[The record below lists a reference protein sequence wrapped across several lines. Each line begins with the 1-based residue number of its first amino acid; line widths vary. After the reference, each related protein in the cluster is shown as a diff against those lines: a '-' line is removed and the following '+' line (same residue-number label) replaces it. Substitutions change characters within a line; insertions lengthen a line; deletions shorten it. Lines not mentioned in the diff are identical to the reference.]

1 MSLLSSKISGSFFHK
16 YLAKRCLSSQI
27 FGETAFVS
35 SHRCDPDIRFLSMI
49 STSGSSKTLAQLERQ
64 VKYGNRSRIR
74 RPATKGV
81 LTYCHFPQ
89 ISGIGS
95 STNKL
100 NTHPYFKYI
109 WLSIPHIF
117 GLPIYQDLR
126 HSLALLIRS
135 GTQQADSRSN
145 REFAFCRSAH
155 LAWHKLKYY
164 HQAEDAWWWQ
174 PGSGF
179 VFILAAID
187 ANWLRLIL
195 LVQTSKRLTPC
206 GAAGQYRLS
215 LTLDMH
221 FCKRQTPCWAAL
233 YHPSLS

>member
-1 MSLLSSKISGSFFHK
+1 MVTVSRFVKSYNLVIVTHIWQKLSSVERDVTLIVKNFWQLFP
-16 YLAKRCLSSQI
+16 QI

-126 HSLALLIRS
+126 HSLALLI
-135 GTQQADSRSN
+135 
-145 REFAFCRSAH
+145 
-155 LAWHKLKYY
+155 
-164 HQAEDAWWWQ
+164 
-174 PGSGF
+174 
-179 VFILAAID
+179 
-187 ANWLRLIL
+187 
-195 LVQTSKRLTPC
+195 
-206 GAAGQYRLS
+206 
-215 LTLDMH
+215 
-221 FCKRQTPCWAAL
+221 
-233 YHPSLS
+233 